1 MHRLPLFGGAVEEEC
16 GVVGPGAGRAEGL
29 LHTGKSTQG
38 CGPKQSPSWKTVR
51 ACLKESMIRQRTHRI
66 VRDTT
71 SEGRPLGYW
80 TRLGYAE
87 DEVRKCPQ
95 EVDAVMGT
103 TLYKV
108 QVRSTSTQQIDEEVE
123 QTILDREKN
132 CARKKGKGEEPEGE
146 AAWDVPDAEAP
157 GKAQK
162 KGQKTAENE
171 EKKTARA
178 EEAQKAKR
186 EKSNAKTSALAGK
199 ALSLLTPKMQS
210 IRATLKDAAKKGG
223 AAPET
228 VSALEEAA
236 MKYEGWMRDARSAV
250 AAVAA
255 CAHAQL
261 PELPFAK
268 DSLTSSLAAASAA
281 VKKCRSDVREAA
293 DAAAQTLPEETV
305 AEPKAKRR
313 RGKQA
318 EGK

>member
-1 MHRLPLFGGAVEEEC
+1 MGSLDLEPEELKDFFTQ
-16 GVVGPGAGRAEGL
+16 GRAL
-29 LHTGKSTQG
+29 KAAAPNSRL
-38 CGPKQSPSWKTVR
+38 SWKTVR

-108 QVRSTSTQQIDEEVE
+108 TGPQHQHTTNRRRGGADDPRQRKELRAPEKE
-123 QTILDREKN
+123 RERRRTRRGSRLG
-132 CARKKGKGEEPEGE
+132 CARRGGSPAKRRRRDRRRQTSE
-146 AAWDVPDAEAP
+146 
-157 GKAQK
+157 
-162 KGQKTAENE
+162 ENE